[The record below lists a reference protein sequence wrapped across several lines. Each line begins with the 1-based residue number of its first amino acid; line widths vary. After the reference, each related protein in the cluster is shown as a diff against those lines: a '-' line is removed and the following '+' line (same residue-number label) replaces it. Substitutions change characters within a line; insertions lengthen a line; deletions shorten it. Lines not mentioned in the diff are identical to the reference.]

1 MKYSELL
8 KQNDILGES
17 LKVEVDSFD
26 IVIFSNI
33 MVHQAKEI
41 CEYSL
46 RAVDVP
52 AKVSIGGYDNIVQD
66 SFQKT
71 SNNVVIIFW
80 ELCNLFHG
88 LHYKID
94 LLSKLE
100 FDSLIEKTKKEIDIV
115 VSNLK
120 NSSFV
125 LMNKFSSMFF
135 SGCGLQ
141 GERMRLL
148 RDTLNSYISS
158 KESNNLK
165 LIDLDSIIS
174 RCTIDSAVDFRNYKT
189 TKTLY
194 SVSFFKKYFAYIS
207 PVFLA
212 LTGKVKKAIIFDC
225 DNTLWKGVLGEE
237 GFEGIKIFEE
247 VQSLALALSKRG
259 VLLCLCSK
267 NNPADVD
274 EVLRNHKDMILR
286 DENIIIKKVNW
297 EDKVTNI
304 KAISHE
310 LNIGLESLVFVDD
323 SDFEINFVRQELPM
337 VKVFHVPK
345 REYEYSSMFREL
357 TDLFYTPS
365 LTEED
370 YKKVSIYKDQFKRKK
385 MEGESN
391 SIEEYLESLELKV
404 VSSIDDARNVP
415 RLSQLTQKTN
425 QFNLTTRRYT
435 ESDIE
440 MFIRS
445 EKAMVLSFQ
454 VSDKFGDN
462 GIVALVILKFIN
474 DSAVIDTFLMSC
486 RVIGRNVEL
495 KIMDVIVERL
505 KEKGV
510 NIVFSEFVET
520 AKNHQV
526 KDLYER
532 FGFDCVGFSKYKI
545 DILNYVKSKTDYIG
559 LESVN

>member
-8 KQNDILGES
+8 KQNDVLGES

-33 MVHQAKEI
+33 MVHQAKEV

-46 RAVDVP
+46 RSVDVP

-66 SFQKT
+66 SFKKA

-94 LLSKLE
+94 LLSELD

-115 VSNLK
+115 FSNLK

-125 LMNKFSSMFF
+125 VMNKFSSVFF

-165 LIDLDSIIS
+165 LIDLDSIIT
-174 RCTIDSAVDFRNYKT
+174 RCTIDNAVDFRNYKT

-194 SVSFFKKYFAYIS
+194 SVSFFKEYFTYIS

-225 DNTLWKGVLGEE
+225 DNTLWKGVLGED
-237 GFEGIKIFEE
+237 GFEGIEIFEE

-391 SIEEYLESLELKV
+391 SIEEYLESLELKI
-404 VSSIDDARNVP
+404 VSSMDDARNVP

-440 MFIRS
+440 LFIRS

-486 RVIGRNVEL
+486 RVIGRNVEF
-495 KIMDVIVERL
+495 KIMDVVVECL

-510 NIVFSEFVET
+510 KIVFSEFVET

-526 KDLYER
+526 KYLYER

-545 DILNYVKSKTDYIG
+545 DTLKYVKSKTDYIE